1 MANNLFITYDLNK
14 SDKNYE
20 GVFEA
25 IKSLGNW
32 AKYQK
37 SAWYVRSNYTADQ
50 ACAIVW
56 AKMDANDSLMVID
69 ASNNLARWQGL
80 TNQVAT
86 HIQQNWNL

>member
-14 SDKNYE
+14 SGKNYE

-50 ACAIVW
+50 ACTIVW
-56 AKMDANDSLMVID
+56 AKMDADDSLMVID
-69 ASNNLARWQGL
+69 ASNNTAAWQGL
-80 TNQVAT
+80 PTQVAT
-86 HIQQNWNL
+86 HIQQNWNR

>member
-1 MANNLFITYDLNK
+1 MANNLIITYDLNK

-37 SAWYVRSNYTADQ
+37 SAWYVNSSHTASQ
-50 ACAIVW
+50 ARDIVW
-56 AKMDANDSLMVID
+56 AKMDSNDSLMVVD
-69 ASNNLARWQGL
+69 ATNNQAAWNGL
-80 TNQVAT
+80 SDQVST
-86 HIQQNWNL
+86 YIKDQWSK